1 MGSWEV
7 DKFGGAS
14 VKDAKR
20 LMNVAF
26 LMEKFPSAKRMIVVS
41 AMGKTTNALEEVLKT
56 FLEENDHYLELFEQ
70 IRQYHLMV
78 AEQLFQQNDTIFHKI
93 HALFD
98 QTLSFMQHA
107 QVHHHDYIYDQVVVL
122 GELVSSRILS
132 DFLNARGIH
141 NQWLDAR
148 RIISTNNDYRSAKVD
163 LRLSQENLQKTL
175 DKYSYSCF
183 VTQGFIGGSQEGI
196 STTLGREGSDYSASL
211 FARMLQA
218 NKLTFWKDVDGIWS
232 KDPNLFEDAVQL
244 PEVSFREAVEFTYYG
259 AKVLHSKTIQPL
271 ADQNIELHVRS
282 FLSPE
287 KEGSKIVHT
296 KKSVSGTATS
306 STMEAKAVDIMVTQL
321 ETKDYSYIS
330 LASLVDILEHF
341 DKLGINILQVSRS
354 ATTLTIVHQKI
365 ESLSA
370 LHWME
375 NIMDKHNFYQSG
387 IGNIIS
393 YINAKEIPSNM
404 LPFAKFDV
412 YWEGGSI
419 KFQQEVKF

>member
-1 MGSWEV
+1 M
-7 DKFGGAS
+7 
-14 VKDAKR
+14 KDAKR

-26 LMEKFPSAKRMIVVS
+26 LMEKFPADQRMIVVS

-56 FLEENDHYLELFEQ
+56 FLDEDDHYLELFEQ
-70 IRQYHLMV
+70 VRQYHLMV
-78 AEQLFQQNDTIFHKI
+78 AEQLFQKNDTVFHKI

-98 QTLSFMQHA
+98 QTLSFMQHVP
-107 QVHHHDYIYDQVVVL
+107 VHHHDYIYDQVVVL

-148 RIISTNNDYRSAKVD
+148 RIITTNNDYRSAKVD
-163 LRLSQENLQKTL
+163 LRLSQENLQKAL

-183 VTQGFIGGSQEGI
+183 VTQGFIGASEEGI
-196 STTLGREGSDYSASL
+196 STTLGREGSDYSAAL
-211 FARMLQA
+211 FANMLQA

-232 KDPNLFEDAVQL
+232 KDPNTFEDAVQL

-271 ADQNIELHVRS
+271 ADLNIELHVRS

-287 KEGSKIVHT
+287 KEGSKIVH
-296 KKSVSGTATS
+296 KKQSVEEASMPI
-306 STMEAKAVDIMVTQL
+306 MEAQTDDIVATQL

-330 LASLVDILEHF
+330 LTSLIEILEQF
-341 DKLGINILQVSRS
+341 DRLGINILQVSRS
-354 ATTLTIVHQKI
+354 ATTLTLVHQNVKG
-365 ESLSA
+365 LSEQ
-370 LHWME
+370 HWMK
-375 NIMDKHNFYQSG
+375 NILEHHNLYQSELG
-387 IGNIIS
+387 QIASQINTQNIS
-393 YINAKEIPSNM
+393 AKL
-404 LPFAKFDV
+404 LPFDNFRV
-412 YWEGGSI
+412 HHEGGSI